1 MSVVEHL
8 ERYLGPI
15 AEGWSLRDSDTGI
28 QVVRF
33 ADKPDPGVATLTTL
47 GLSRHTLDMP
57 RDRTVRQ
64 ELLMVI
70 GSEAD
75 ATAAAAALLSLAVP
89 LAATHR
95 ALLRGEVV
103 GPGNPV
109 IEESPMNAWYVTRPT
124 IFPDG
129 LATYVGSEPPTV
141 VVWMIPIYP
150 EEAAYARAKGWSA
163 FEDRFEA
170 LQPDL
175 FNLQR
180 HALPLRAS

>member
-1 MSVVEHL
+1 MSVAEHL

-33 ADKPDPGVATLTTL
+33 DDKPDPGVSTLSTL
-47 GLSRHTLDMP
+47 GLSRHTLGMP

-64 ELLMVI
+64 EILMVI
-70 GSEAD
+70 RSEAD
-75 ATAAAAALLSLAVP
+75 LEAAAAALLSLAMP

-95 ALLRGEVV
+95 AFLRGEVV

-109 IEESPMNAWYVTRPT
+109 IEGSPMNAFYATRPT
-124 IFPDG
+124 VFPDG
-129 LATYVGSEPPTV
+129 LATYEGSEPPTV
-141 VVWMIPIYP
+141 VVWMIPIHSK
-150 EEAAYARAKGWSA
+150 EAAFARVNGWSD
-163 FEDRFEA
+163 FEDRLEA

-180 HALPLRAS
+180 HALPLRES